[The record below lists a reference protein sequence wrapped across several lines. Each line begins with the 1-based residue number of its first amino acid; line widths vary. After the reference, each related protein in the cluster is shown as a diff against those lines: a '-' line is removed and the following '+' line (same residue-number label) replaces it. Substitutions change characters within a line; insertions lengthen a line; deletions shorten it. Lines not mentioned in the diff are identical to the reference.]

1 MDPFEEFSNED
12 IEKTLDE
19 VKLLRHINNMDKKLD
34 TQISENNSV
43 FSMGQK

>member
-19 VKLLRHINNMDKKLD
+19 VKLLRIINNMDKKLD
-34 TQISENNSV
+34 T
-43 FSMGQK
+43 